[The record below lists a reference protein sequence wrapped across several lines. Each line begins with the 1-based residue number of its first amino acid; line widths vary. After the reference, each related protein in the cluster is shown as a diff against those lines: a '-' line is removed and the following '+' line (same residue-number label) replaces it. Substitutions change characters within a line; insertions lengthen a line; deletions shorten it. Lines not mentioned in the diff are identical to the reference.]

1 MPYTPYTL
9 QTLISSSAIEEIIAT
24 TSPSDSTA
32 SSPPSFFTRRQGPS
46 NVATSPSLL
55 NSRFTNL
62 MSNNITKFTIDAVE
76 AWGNDLYLGT
86 SEGQI
91 LHFILEEQKNIQNG
105 IPYCSRLENRID
117 LGYGKKS
124 VERILVIPQV
134 SKAVV
139 LCDSTLTF
147 YSLPFFDPMP
157 VTFIA
162 PIKGVLCFTH
172 DAAEEGRI
180 GADGTIELCV
190 VKRRVMQIFKLG
202 EFLQLKKE
210 IPLSDGGIFAIRY
223 NRTLCL
229 ADVQQY
235 KLINVDLV
243 NTIPLI
249 PTPTEPISSS
259 NTSNILSSNSQVIPK
274 PLAAVVKSDEFLMV
288 SGSPNNHNQ
297 TIGIFLDSRGNAIR
311 GTMQWSSYPKS
322 ICVEYPYIAALL
334 KNNTI
339 EIHNINNQQLLQVIN
354 LREDMEARGMSFG
367 HGIKVYLDQ
376 LANRLYRRP
385 WINKPTSS
393 STTEEESDLQ
403 FSLKREVARFSTVP
417 ARILVYGSTS
427 VMAQIITPLVMQVDN
442 LIDEN
447 RLEEAME
454 MTDQARN
461 TLSTTNNLHVDRMR
475 CEIDFIYQKCG
486 LLMLKL
492 TVFEDAFNLLLKGN
506 VDPRLVI
513 QLFGD
518 RIYTVHHDNDHPI
531 LLFDGLRNLL
541 EQVKS
546 IDDIISSNGVNQSP
560 EQADKS
566 SLGNNEM
573 YHVLLENAK
582 EALQRYL
589 LAERGKRRNILGKG
603 NFMCIAIDTA
613 LLKLYI
619 INKDRTMIYQLLKE
633 PNDCNISISKE
644 ALIQAKRYYA
654 LILFY
659 KSKKMIEELLDL
671 WTKIYQGDLSDQDFN
686 EGLDSIK
693 QVLLEHNHLPL
704 ELVMKYIWWVMDQN
718 PKEAVDIIIKSPLSL
733 EMNSDTILKKLKNS
747 EVAKI
752 YLEHLVIERKSK
764 NPEHHTSLACE
775 LIKDLQKE
783 IIKKDSEL
791 VNLVKEF
798 KQSVNPIEPNITDE
812 TFVGFLGRKA
822 KNSQL
827 VQVRLSLLRLLQDS
841 ELYDTN
847 EVLECLLVAGPL
859 DIEKAIIYG
868 RLRRYQD
875 ALDILIHQLGD
886 FVGAETFALSN
897 GKSTGVIP

>member
-62 MSNNITKFTIDAVE
+62 MSNNLTKFTIDAVE
-76 AWGNDLYLGT
+76 AG
-86 SEGQI
+86 
-91 LHFILEEQKNIQNG
+91 NG

-117 LGYGKKS
+117 LGHGKKS

-243 NTIPLI
+243 TTIPLI

-259 NTSNILSSNSQVIPK
+259 NASNILSSNIQVIPK

-288 SGSPNNHNQ
+288 SGR
-297 TIGIFLDSRGNAIR
+297 IFLDSKGNAIR

-518 RIYTVHHDNDHPI
+518 RIYTVHHDKDHPI
-531 LLFDGLRNLL
+531 LLFDGLRTLL

-560 EQADKS
+560 EQANKTS
-566 SLGNNEM
+566 SSNNEM

-582 EALQRYL
+582 EALQIYL
-589 LAERGKRRNILGKG
+589 LAERGKRRDILGKG

-619 INKDRTMIYQLLKE
+619 INEDRTMIYRLLKE
-633 PNDCNISISKE
+633 PNDCDISISKE

-659 KSKKMIEELLDL
+659 KSKKMIEELLNL

-693 QVLLEHNHLPL
+693 QILLEYNHLPL

-733 EMNSDTILKKLKNS
+733 EMDSNMILKKLKNS

-764 NPEHHTSLACE
+764 NPEHHTSLACA

-783 IIKKDSEL
+783 ITKKDSEL

-812 TFVGFLGRKA
+812 TFVGFLGRQA

-868 RLRRYQD
+868 RLGRYQD
-875 ALDILIHQLGD
+875 ALNILIHQLGD